1 MAGDQIPHELLA
13 KLAGQIIQDPGLP
26 VASPTVSAWQE
37 PSHPIATIQSDKL
50 PQRTD
55 FAIIGSGITG
65 ASVAKTLLENGLT
78 RDKTVTMFEARSL
91 TTGATSR
98 NGGFLLSHAPPFFKR
113 YAEAFGIDAAR
124 DIALFCDRTLENI
137 VDMAKAEDLDK
148 ASQIRDVT
156 TIASFEH
163 QEGFAEVS
171 ESIRMYEEAIPE
183 AKGKYTIIDKDTAEK
198 VYHLR
203 QSSGA
208 LVVQSRVFWPYRL
221 VTNLLQRLLQLYP
234 ERFAIETK
242 TPVILITIDE
252 ADAEYPYILTTPRGT
267 VRAAKVFHCTSGF
280 TGHLLPKLRGAIFPC
295 RLSMTTQKP
304 GPQWGNRPNSWLFYS
319 KQSYDPSTTLVEQG
333 LYWMQQNA
341 ETGDLFVGGD
351 LQRLDDF
358 LSSDDSVI
366 SADSARNL
374 TDLLPKR
381 LFKEGWTNPI
391 TNTTMS
397 SATAIQR
404 IWSGI
409 LSMTAD
415 QVPIVGSVPTSI
427 SGRKIEGGEW
437 IAAGFNGY
445 GMSQCWLCGEAIARM
460 ALGEPKPEWLP
471 DVYLSTE
478 KRLGD
483 EASMGPEA
491 ALASFFA
498 R

>member
-1 MAGDQIPHELLA
+1 MAENQIPHELLA
-13 KLAGQIIQDPGLP
+13 KLAGQIIQDPGIP
-26 VASPTVSAWQE
+26 VAAPTVSAWQE
-37 PSHPIATIQSDKL
+37 PAHPIATIQSDKL

-65 ASVAKTLLENGLT
+65 TSVAKTLLENELA
-78 RDKTVTMFEARSL
+78 RDKTITMFEARSL

-113 YAEAFGIDAAR
+113 YAEALGIDAAR
-124 DIALFCDRTLENI
+124 DIALFCDRTLESI
-137 VDMAKAEDLDK
+137 VDMAKAENLDK

-163 QEGFAEVS
+163 QEGFAEVT

-198 VYHLR
+198 EYHLR
-203 QSSGA
+203 KSSGA

-221 VTNLLQRLLQLYP
+221 VTNLLQRLVQLYP
-234 ERFAIETK
+234 EQFAIETQ
-242 TPVILITIDE
+242 TPVISITIDE
-252 ADAEYPYILTTPRGT
+252 ADTEYPYILTTPRGT

-295 RLSMTTQKP
+295 RLTMTTQKP
-304 GPQWGNRPNSWLFYS
+304 GPQWGNRPNSWLFHT
-319 KQSYDPSTTLVEQG
+319 KQSYDPNTTLVEQG

-391 TNTTMS
+391 TNTTMT
-397 SATAIQR
+397 SATALHR

-427 SGRKIEGGEW
+427 SGRNVEGGEW

-460 ALGEPKPEWLP
+460 ALGEQKPEWLP

-478 KRLGD
+478 RRLGD
-483 EASMGPEA
+483 VSMGSEA

>member
-1 MAGDQIPHELLA
+1 MAENQIPHELLA
-13 KLAGQIIQDPGLP
+13 KLAGQIIQDPGIP
-26 VASPTVSAWQE
+26 VAAPTVSAWQE
-37 PSHPIATIQSDKL
+37 PAHPIATIQSDKL

-65 ASVAKTLLENGLT
+65 TSVAKTLLENELA
-78 RDKTVTMFEARSL
+78 RDKTITMFEARSL

-113 YAEAFGIDAAR
+113 YAEALGIDAAR
-124 DIALFCDRTLENI
+124 DIALFCDRTLESI
-137 VDMAKAEDLDK
+137 VDMAKAENLDK

-163 QEGFAEVS
+163 QEGFAEVT

-198 VYHLR
+198 EYHLR
-203 QSSGA
+203 KSSGA

-234 ERFAIETK
+234 EQFAIETQ
-242 TPVILITIDE
+242 TPVISITIDE
-252 ADAEYPYILTTPRGT
+252 ADTEYPYILTTPRGT

-304 GPQWGNRPNSWLFYS
+304 GPQWGNRPNSWLFHT
-319 KQSYDPSTTLVEQG
+319 KQSYDPNTTLVEQG

-341 ETGDLFVGGD
+341 ETGDLFFGGD

-391 TNTTMS
+391 TNTTMT
-397 SATAIQR
+397 SATALHR

-427 SGRKIEGGEW
+427 SGRNVEGGEW

-460 ALGEPKPEWLP
+460 ALGEQKPEWLP

-478 KRLGD
+478 RRLGD
-483 EASMGPEA
+483 VSMGSEA

>member
-1 MAGDQIPHELLA
+1 MATSLIPPELLA
-13 KLAGQIIQDPGLP
+13 KLASQIVQDPGIP
-26 VASPTVSAWQE
+26 VAAPTVSAWQE
-37 PSHPIATIQSDKL
+37 PAHPIATIHSEDL

-65 ASVAKTLLENGLT
+65 TSVAKTILEHELA
-78 RDKTVTMFEARSL
+78 RHKTVTMFEARSL

-113 YAEAFGIDAAR
+113 YVEAFGTDAAR
-124 DIALFCDRTLENI
+124 QIALFCDRTLETI
-137 VDMAKAEDLDK
+137 VDMAKAENLDK

-156 TIASFEH
+156 TVASFEDE
-163 QEGFAEVS
+163 EGFADVT

-183 AKGKYTIIDKDTAEK
+183 AKGKYTIINKEAAEK
-198 VYHLR
+198 EYHLKK
-203 QSSGA
+203 SSGA
-208 LVVQSRVFWPYRL
+208 LVVHSRVFWPYRL
-221 VTNLLQRLLQLYP
+221 VTNLLERLLQLYP
-234 ERFAIETK
+234 ERFAIETQ
-242 TPVILITIDE
+242 TPVISITVDGS
-252 ADAEYPYILTTPRGT
+252 DNEYPYILTTPRGT

-304 GPQWGNRPNSWLFYS
+304 GPQWGNRPNSWLFHS
-319 KQSYDPSTTLVEQG
+319 KQSYDASTTLVEQG

-358 LSSDDSVI
+358 ISSDDSVI

-391 TNTTMS
+391 TNTTMT
-397 SATAIQR
+397 SATALHR

-415 QVPIVGSVPTSI
+415 QVPIVGSVPTSV
-427 SGRKIEGGEW
+427 SGRKVEGGEW
-437 IAAGFNGY
+437 MAAGFNGY

-460 ALGEPKPEWLP
+460 AMGEPKPEWLP

-483 EASMGPEA
+483 EAFMGPEA